1 MKLSKD
7 ARKLSRDLFRGSFTN
22 SKLDPEK
29 VRIISRKMAETK
41 PRHYV
46 GIFKD
51 YQRRL
56 RLEVEKHHAIIES
69 ATPLDPKTREELEAT
84 LRSKYGADVTT
95 EFKVA
100 PELIGGLRIK
110 LGSNVWDST
119 IRNRLGRLET
129 QLAHG

>member
-1 MKLSKD
+1 MKLTKD
-7 ARKLSRDLFRGSFTN
+7 ARKLSRDLFRTSFTG

-29 VRIISRKMAETK
+29 VRIISRSIAQRK

-46 GIFKD
+46 GILKD

-56 RLEVEKHHAIIES
+56 RLEVEKHHALIET
-69 ATPLDPKTREELEAT
+69 ATQLDPKTREELEAT
-84 LRSKYGADVTT
+84 LRSKYGPDLST
-95 EFKVA
+95 EFRIA

-119 IRNRLGRLET
+119 VRSRLGRLET
-129 QLAHG
+129 QLAQG